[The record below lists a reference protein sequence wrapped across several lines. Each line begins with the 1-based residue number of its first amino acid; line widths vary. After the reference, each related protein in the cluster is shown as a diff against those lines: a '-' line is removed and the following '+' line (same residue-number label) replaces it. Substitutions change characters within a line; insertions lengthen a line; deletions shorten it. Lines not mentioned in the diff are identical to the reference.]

1 MPKYIFVKILLVCFV
16 ILTSNF
22 FILNPVSAEAP
33 TPTAQPTCDMCG
45 WCPPNPTINPTK
57 PSNWDKCNN
66 CLYNTDG
73 TQRVQTYYTI
83 MGCFS
88 TQSDLFVK
96 SILSFVFGIAGGIAF
111 LAVLSGSGII
121 LTSSGDPQKLQH
133 GKEIIISS
141 ISGILLII
149 FSVFLLRVVGVD
161 ILSLPGFG

>member
-1 MPKYIFVKILLVCFV
+1 MPKHIFVNILLVCFV
-16 ILTSNF
+16 ILTSYFLIHNS
-22 FILNPVSAEAP
+22 VSAEDP
-33 TPTAQPTCDMCG
+33 TPTPQPTCDMCG
-45 WCPPNPTINPTK
+45 WCNKDINPK
-57 PSNWDKCNN
+57 PSNWDKCYN
-66 CLYNTDG
+66 CLYKSDG
-73 TQRVQTYYTI
+73 TQRDHTYYTV

-161 ILSLPGFG
+161 ILNLPGFG